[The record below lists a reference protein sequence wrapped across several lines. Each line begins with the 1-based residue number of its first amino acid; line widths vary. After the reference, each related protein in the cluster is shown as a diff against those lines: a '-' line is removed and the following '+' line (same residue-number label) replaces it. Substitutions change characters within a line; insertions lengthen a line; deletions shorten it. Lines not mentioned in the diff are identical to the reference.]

1 MFRLINVWNIFSFSK
16 IEVYTNEIVTYF
28 FDVAIFSANMSSVL
42 LYDEYYTYVYW
53 NVSTVLLCVV
63 PLLLHT

>member
-1 MFRLINVWNIFSFSK
+1 MKLY
-16 IEVYTNEIVTYF
+16 EVIVTYF